1 MKKFLIKTFIFFNI
15 IAIIDVLS
23 GLFFAYLVE
32 HTKGGK
38 TWRNNYICNGVK
50 DDILIFGSSRALYHY
65 NSVTLSDSLHLSCYN
80 CGQEGYGI
88 IVNEPRYQMI
98 LQRYRPKV
106 LFYDITPGFDLL
118 IKEDNHKYLGWLKVY
133 YDRTGIPEVFE
144 SVDNTEKYKML
155 SRMYRYNSSCIQIL
169 SDYVHPSRSA
179 DINGFISINKEFD
192 TMRIKKVPFVPIIPV
207 VDSLKISY
215 IKKMIDEST
224 TTSIIFV
231 ISPWWNRIDTI
242 RYQSIR
248 DICKE
253 RNIPFIDFSNNPKY
267 VHNNAYFA
275 DDGHL
280 NARGADEFTKDLI
293 KELREKRI
301 LNLNRNNRIH

>member
-1 MKKFLIKTFIFFNI
+1 MKKFIFKTLLFFTI
-15 IAIIDVLS
+15 IAIVDVLS
-23 GLFFAYLVE
+23 GLFFAYLIE

-38 TWRNNYICNGVK
+38 TWRNNFICNGVK
-50 DDILIFGSSRALYHY
+50 DDILIFGSSRAVFHY
-65 NSVTLSDSLHLSCYN
+65 NSVAISDSLKLSCYN
-80 CGQEGYGI
+80 CGQEGGGI

-106 LFYDITPGFDLL
+106 LIYDITPGFDLL
-118 IKEDNHKYLGWLKVY
+118 IKEDNHKYLGWLKAY
-133 YDRTGIPEVFE
+133 YDRTGISEVFK
-144 SVDNTEKYKML
+144 SIDDTEKYKML
-155 SRMYRYNSSCIQIL
+155 SRMYRYNSNCIQII
-169 SDYVHPSRSA
+169 SDYIHPARSV
-179 DINGFISINKEFD
+179 DVNRFNPIRTEFD
-192 TMRIKKVPFVPIIPV
+192 TTKIKKVPFVPIIPV

-215 IKKMIDEST
+215 IKKMIEEST
-224 TTSIIFV
+224 ATSIIFV
-231 ISPWWNRIDTI
+231 MSPWWNRIDTI

-275 DDGHL
+275 DGDHL

-293 KELREKRI
+293 KKLREITI
-301 LNLNRNNRIH
+301 LK